1 MVYGAQ
7 ERPKTTTWTR
17 HILTVFHCVAR
28 NLLTASFWWK
38 YNYYNLPLL
47 SLVSTAVH
55 LRYRGAKDID
65 TFCLVFLHN
74 IFSSTKFSRQAGK
87 FRTKSK
93 PLDDGDDPGVG
104 EDEGEEGEEIHQ
116 TEEGDVVE
124 TVHNSRLQQPCKLPT
139 HQGPT
144 VRDPHLYNRG

>member
-1 MVYGAQ
+1 MTLSV
-7 ERPKTTTWTR
+7 WS
-17 HILTVFHCVAR
+17 
-28 NLLTASFWWK
+28 SFI
-38 YNYYNLPLL
+38 
-47 SLVSTAVH
+47 T
-55 LRYRGAKDID
+55 
-65 TFCLVFLHN
+65 
-74 IFSSTKFSRQAGK
+74 FSRLENVPDRLSK
-87 FRTKSK
+87 LRMKSK

-116 TEEGDVVE
+116 AEEGDVVE